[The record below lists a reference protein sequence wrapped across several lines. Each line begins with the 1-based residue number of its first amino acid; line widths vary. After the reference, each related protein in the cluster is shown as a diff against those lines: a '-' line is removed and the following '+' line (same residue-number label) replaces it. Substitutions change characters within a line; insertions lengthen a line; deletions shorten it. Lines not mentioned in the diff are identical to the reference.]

1 MVLYS
6 FTIFD
11 KHCSSPEGVLLI
23 NIGGSV
29 YHRQW
34 NTPTNQV
41 KTPSFISPGPPVP
54 PTQTDT
60 RRLVPTTNKHED
72 DAKLLFGVVY
82 SLRNMTRKLS
92 TPYPPFHP
100 WAPVLQCCRD
110 FNSRK
115 KVSLLIETT
124 TSYLIGLQS
133 INYITM
139 RRRRYSSL
147 C

>member
-6 FTIFD
+6 FTIFNR
-11 KHCSSPEGVLLI
+11 HCSSSEGVLLI
-23 NIGGSV
+23 NIGVSV

-60 RRLVPTTNKHED
+60 RRLVAPTNKHED
-72 DAKLLFGVVY
+72 DAHLLFGVVY

-100 WAPVLQCCRD
+100 WAPMLQSCRD
-110 FNSRK
+110 LTFRPNVAACYDSELDT
-115 KVSLLIETT
+115 LL
-124 TSYLIGLQS
+124 
-133 INYITM
+133 
-139 RRRRYSSL
+139 
-147 C
+147 